1 MKDVLYYSTLTGHE
15 ISDDVVVV
23 GLCPSSNDVRSRSDT
38 YWRLKNWM
46 NIVGQYAYDFYNV
59 IPDIV
64 DAEPKMANVNLED
77 INTKLSK
84 FRDKKVIAL
93 GNFPSKV
100 LDKLGMKTLPAV
112 GTVVEITARAVVQSV
127 STYER
132 QDGEPSRDVG
142 LQITDLD
149 VTAEGDQS
157 SAQRMYANSG
167 MNA

>member
-1 MKDVLYYSTLTGHE
+1 MKDVLYYSTQSGHE

-64 DAEPKMANVNLED
+64 DADPKMANVNLED

-84 FRDKKVIAL
+84 FRGKKVIAL
-93 GNFPSKV
+93 GNFASKV
-100 LDKLGMKTLPAV
+100 LDKLDIDHLKIGHPSMRNRKWNDFHNVTMELENMRDYLR
-112 GTVVEITARAVVQSV
+112 GTH
-127 STYER
+127 
-132 QDGEPSRDVG
+132 
-142 LQITDLD
+142 
-149 VTAEGDQS
+149 
-157 SAQRMYANSG
+157 
-167 MNA
+167 

>member
-1 MKDVLYYSTLTGHE
+1 
-15 ISDDVVVV
+15 
-23 GLCPSSNDVRSRSDT
+23 
-38 YWRLKNWM
+38 M

-100 LDKLGMKTLPAV
+100 LDKLGIDHLKIGHPSMRNRKWNDFRNVTMTLENMKDYLR
-112 GTVVEITARAVVQSV
+112 GTH
-127 STYER
+127 
-132 QDGEPSRDVG
+132 
-142 LQITDLD
+142 
-149 VTAEGDQS
+149 
-157 SAQRMYANSG
+157 
-167 MNA
+167 

>member
-1 MKDVLYYSTLTGHE
+1 MKDVLYYSTQSGHE

-100 LDKLGMKTLPAV
+100 LHKLGIDHLKIGHPSMRNRKWNDFRNVTMTLENMKDYLR
-112 GTVVEITARAVVQSV
+112 GTH
-127 STYER
+127 
-132 QDGEPSRDVG
+132 
-142 LQITDLD
+142 
-149 VTAEGDQS
+149 
-157 SAQRMYANSG
+157 
-167 MNA
+167 